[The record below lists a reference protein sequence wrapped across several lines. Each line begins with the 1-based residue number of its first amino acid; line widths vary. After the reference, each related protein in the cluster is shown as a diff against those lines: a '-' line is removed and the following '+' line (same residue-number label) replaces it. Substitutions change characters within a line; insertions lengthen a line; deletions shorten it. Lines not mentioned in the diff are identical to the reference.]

1 MPPSIALISALESML
16 MVEEEDPPPPPP
28 PVAEKPKKS
37 YGALESMAKGS
48 RDFTSSSRKLKNE
61 GTGLPSPAMS
71 GKDAA
76 GTGCGGVRRLGV
88 LSREPLDC
96 DWGEVDW
103 RAKSSVWKIS
113 LRSWEEYSVNGGAN
127 SDEVIGLST
136 SMIVVVVRV
145 KDLLVQAYTAADLS
159 LGVAP
164 HTPRKSSAGRKDHTS
179 STFVPQRSIA
189 TYTDMHT
196 PPLTRYLPT
205 HNS

>member
-1 MPPSIALISALESML
+1 
-16 MVEEEDPPPPPP
+16 
-28 PVAEKPKKS
+28 
-37 YGALESMAKGS
+37 
-48 RDFTSSSRKLKNE
+48 
-61 GTGLPSPAMS
+61 
-71 GKDAA
+71 
-76 GTGCGGVRRLGV
+76 
-88 LSREPLDC
+88 
-96 DWGEVDW
+96 
-103 RAKSSVWKIS
+103 
-113 LRSWEEYSVNGGAN
+113 VNGGAN

-145 KDLLVQAYTAADLS
+145 KDLLLVQAYTAADLS

-164 HTPRKSSAGRKDHTS
+164 HTPRKSSAERKDHTS